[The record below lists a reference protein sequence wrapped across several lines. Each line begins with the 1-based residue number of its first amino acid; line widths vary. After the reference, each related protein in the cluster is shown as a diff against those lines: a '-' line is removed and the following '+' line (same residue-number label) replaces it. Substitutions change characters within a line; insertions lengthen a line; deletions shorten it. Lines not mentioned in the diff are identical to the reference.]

1 MTAAAID
8 PSPATTPAGAVLMI
22 AIVLVA
28 TMPAVAT
35 GAAALGTWLARI
47 GICFGSGC
55 GF

>member
-1 MTAAAID
+1 MTSAAID
-8 PSPATTPAGAVLMI
+8 TAPATTPARVVLMI

-47 GICFGSGC
+47 GFSLLGAG
-55 GF
+55 GL

>member
-1 MTAAAID
+1 MTSAALD
-8 PSPATTPAGAVLMI
+8 TSPTTTPASVVLMI

-35 GAAALGTWLARI
+35 GAAVLGTWLARI
-47 GICFGSGC
+47 GFCFPWAG